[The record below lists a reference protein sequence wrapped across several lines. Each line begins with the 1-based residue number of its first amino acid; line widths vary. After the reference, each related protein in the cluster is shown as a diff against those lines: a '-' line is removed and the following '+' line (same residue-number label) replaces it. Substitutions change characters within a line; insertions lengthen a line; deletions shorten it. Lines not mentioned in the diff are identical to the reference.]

1 MIKSRNADVETVAVS
16 AVEGKPLYGGD
27 MLVKPLIRGD
37 EMTFLEIHYTAG
49 VGAPLHTHTHESIAY
64 LVKGKVKST
73 VGSEEFIMGP
83 GDVCRH
89 PKGVLHGLEAIED
102 SVVVEIKSPAPEI
115 GAFQLTRPAPL
126 GRALRWGLLSANEQF
141 TCTVVFARKGLRQY
155 PLVHS
160 CRLPAL
166 PASGRCGFYKYPSHG
181 NCGNCGNCCWIE
193 FPHFPQFAL

>member
-1 MIKSRNADVETVAVS
+1 MIKSRNADVEAVPVS

-27 MLVKPLIRGD
+27 MLVKPLIKGD
-37 EMTFLEIHYTAG
+37 EMTFLEIHYAAG

-64 LVKGKVKST
+64 VVKGKVKST

-115 GAFQLTRPAPL
+115 GAFLAI
-126 GRALRWGLLSANEQF
+126 
-141 TCTVVFARKGLRQY
+141 RK
-155 PLVHS
+155 
-160 CRLPAL
+160 
-166 PASGRCGFYKYPSHG
+166 
-181 NCGNCGNCCWIE
+181 
-193 FPHFPQFAL
+193 

>member
-1 MIKSRNADVETVAVS
+1 MKGFVQGADRQQTTLLPECLDDWVDESNPCTLAANLIDGRKSEVNVIKSRNADVEAMAVS

-27 MLVKPLIRGD
+27 MLVKPLIKGD
-37 EMTFLEIHYTAG
+37 EMTFLEIHYVAG

-64 LVKGKVKST
+64 VVKGKVKST

-115 GAFQLTRPAPL
+115 GAF
-126 GRALRWGLLSANEQF
+126 
-141 TCTVVFARKGLRQY
+141 FAMRK
-155 PLVHS
+155 
-160 CRLPAL
+160 
-166 PASGRCGFYKYPSHG
+166 
-181 NCGNCGNCCWIE
+181 
-193 FPHFPQFAL
+193 